1 MCENAYMNDWD
12 DIRFFLAVA
21 RSGTISGAARDLQV
35 NHSTVSRRVQ
45 GLEDKHGV
53 RLFNRQR
60 DGYDLTEAGYSI
72 LEQAEAVEFQSQ
84 QISRTLFGQ
93 DSRLEGNVNLTMPHD
108 IFEHCLADKLAE
120 FCRLYPGIKLNLMVS
135 KGVRNL
141 ASREADLA
149 IRLSPSPP
157 EYLIGRKVASM
168 QHAIYV
174 PFGFVEEGSVPLVA
188 WAGEMD
194 PPEWARGVF
203 NQCHIALNVDD
214 LTSMHAAVSA
224 GFGAARM
231 PCYMPDSACDPN
243 VFKLATSVPPSD
255 WALWV
260 LNHVDLRKTAR
271 VQACKRFLI
280 DALEERKA
288 LFQGEILS

>member
-1 MCENAYMNDWD
+1 LCGNADMNDWD

-21 RSGTISGAARDLQV
+21 RTGTISGAARELKV

-53 RLFNRQR
+53 RLFSRQR
-60 DGYDLTEAGYSI
+60 DGYELTEAGYSI

-120 FCRLYPGIKLNLMVS
+120 FCQLYPGIKLNLMVS

-157 EYLIGRKVASM
+157 EYLIGKRVARM

-174 PFGFVEEGSVPLVA
+174 PVGFSGEGSVPLVV
-188 WAGEMD
+188 WAGETEIPD
-194 PPEWARGVF
+194 WAEAVF
-203 NQCHIALNVDD
+203 QQCHIALRVDD
-214 LTSMHAAVSA
+214 LTSMYAAVVA
-224 GFGAARM
+224 GFGVARM
-231 PCYMPDSACDPN
+231 PCYLPDSVKDPA
-243 VFKLATSVPPSD
+243 VFKLATSLPPSD

-280 DALEERKA
+280 EVLEERKS
-288 LFQGEILS
+288 LFQGEAH